1 MRTIAEII
9 KRQFG
14 PQLEMVRAALIR
26 CPDSAFDEGE
36 IGLREHLYH
45 ALIGMDIWLTADPFS
60 YPFDQIAESD
70 ASELKTPA
78 KGKLSRELLLDLVDR
93 MIDKANA
100 LPDGDEAYLEPVDLR
115 GQEFTML
122 DRCIGQFRHIQHHL
136 GVFNERM
143 RAHSLPTVPWK
154 GFGEG

>member
-14 PQLEMVRAALIR
+14 PQLEMMKEALQA
-26 CPDSAFDEGE
+26 CPDSTFEEGE
-36 IGLREHLYH
+36 IGLLEHLYH
-45 ALIGMDIWLTADPFS
+45 ALVGLDVWLTEDLFS
-60 YPFDQIAESD
+60 YPFDEIVDQEAGNLRGSANE
-70 ASELKTPA
+70 KVTKPY
-78 KGKLSRELLLDLVDR
+78 LLEYVDR
-93 MIDKANA
+93 MVEKVAA
-100 LPDGDEAYLEPVDLR
+100 LPEDNESYLAPADLR

-143 RAHSLPTVPWK
+143 RAHGLSTVPWM
-154 GFGEG
+154 GFGES